1 MTKEDSFL
9 EAIDQLYK
17 TSRLLNEYESRPRKY
32 GTEDELYMVEAQV
45 INLIG
50 EKKVTNITDI
60 AREMNRTN
68 SSASQNITRLVKK
81 GIVEKHKSVHSS
93 REINIVLTK
102 KGYEIFQYHKN
113 LDDKEYRSYL
123 NKLDAYSAQDFENIT
138 HFLSVVND
146 NITHLLDKEK

>member
-32 GTEDELYMVEAQV
+32 GTEDELYMVEAHV

-60 AREMNRTN
+60 AREMNRTKE
-68 SSASQNITRLVKK
+68 SSKNIKVC
-81 GIVEKHKSVHSS
+81 
-93 REINIVLTK
+93 IVL
-102 KGYEIFQYHKN
+102 
-113 LDDKEYRSYL
+113 
-123 NKLDAYSAQDFENIT
+123 
-138 HFLSVVND
+138 
-146 NITHLLDKEK
+146 EK